1 MIILKRNKENSK
13 ETLNKYLDLSDQTKF
28 RLSEIKKIKDYFNS
42 ENQERKPT
50 NKKISKYIP
59 VFDYIDKTVIFLS
72 ATSGEI
78 CIISFASIIPVP
90 GGIASLRFTL
100 LFFLTTGIIK
110 KLLKITRN
118 QKKKHNKIV
127 LLAKSKLSSIESL
140 ISQALIDLE
149 IIHKEF
155 KTIADDKEKY
165 EKKKE
170 GIRMMKSSDELNKKG
185 NKIKAIEL

>member
-28 RLSEIKKIKDYFNS
+28 RLSEIKEIKDYFNS

-59 VFDYIDKTVIFLS
+59 VFDYIDKTVIVLS

-90 GGIASLRFTL
+90 AGIASLRFTL
-100 LFFLTTGIIK
+100 VFFLTTGIIK

-127 LLAKSKLSSIESL
+127 LLAKSKLSSLESL

-165 EKKKE
+165 EKMKE

>member
-28 RLSEIKKIKDYFNS
+28 RLNEIKEFKDYFNS

-50 NKKISKYIP
+50 NKKISKYIA
-59 VFDYIDKTVIFLS
+59 VFDHIDKTVIVLS
-72 ATSGEI
+72 AMSGGI
-78 CIISFASIIPVP
+78 CIISFASIIAVP
-90 GGIASLRFTL
+90 AGIASLRFTL
-100 LFFLTTGIIK
+100 VFSLTTGIIK

-149 IIHKEF
+149 IIHEEF

-165 EKKKE
+165 EKMKE